1 MARFLEKGTE
11 THGLEPSPAT
21 TDLPWLAI
29 QDLNVGKE
37 LGAQVLHCV
46 LAEIVTAH
54 FYQRLNTQDS
64 IPITLSSTG
73 VLFSP
78 TPAFQDSKKLDLE
91 KLFAEGS
98 LGVWGSLQFVQKRA
112 ATRLQ

>member
-1 MARFLEKGTE
+1 MARCLEKGTE
-11 THGLEPSPAT
+11 THGLELSPAT

-37 LGAQVLHCV
+37 LGARVLHCV

-54 FYQRLNTQDS
+54 FYQRWSTQDF
-64 IPITLSSTG
+64 IPTTLSSTG

-78 TPAFQDSKKLDLE
+78 TPAFQDSKKLVLE

-98 LGVWGSLQFVQKRA
+98 LGVWESQLFVQRRA
-112 ATRLQ
+112 ATKLQ